1 MLDNLKEL
9 SLQKSLFIPLLGLF
23 QAFSSVLSTL
33 TQLALKLSCGLS
45 LPYTRGDSRL
55 KSLGSK
61 L

>member
-9 SLQKSLFIPLLGLF
+9 SLQKSHFIPLLGLF

-55 KSLGSK
+55 KSLGS
-61 L
+61 